1 MDIKTKLSTIWL
13 FAILSYLY
21 CDIIT
26 LFDPE
31 VVKEIATG
39 TVGGVQFTPG
49 FLLGISVMMEV
60 PIAMVLLSRFLNY
73 TLNRWL
79 NIAAGI
85 FMTVVQLVS
94 LFVGTPAY
102 YYIFF
107 TVLEVSSTIAVVW
120 IAWNWV
126 EDSKKE

>member
-21 CDIIT
+21 CDIVT